1 MNFCNV
7 TANYL
12 HWVTDA
18 SNFNTTD
25 LKIKIKEEFE
35 KLNFIKFGLGI
46 LTSLFTNMY
55 TAFLWG
61 IIRYLSL
68 VCLQSCRNLQ
78 YTSVVSK
85 DMLVSVTTSLMIRW
99 LPIKDETSEKI
110 LKNLYCLFP
119 YFNDSMLTWLSFR
132 LGIVK
137 CKELQ
142 VVFTVSSFWVTL
154 YVLVSLLLRMYSNIN
169 VFSNWCV

>member
-1 MNFCNV
+1 MNFIYV

-35 KLNFIKFGLGI
+35 KLNFIKFGPGI

-119 YFNDSMLTWLSFR
+119 YINDSMLLDCLFASESSN
-132 LGIVK
+132 VK
-137 CKELQ
+137 SCKSSLQ
-142 VVFTVSSFWVTL
+142 SRPFGLPCMFLFHCYCVCTV
-154 YVLVSLLLRMYSNIN
+154 I
-169 VFSNWCV
+169 